1 MATPAQV
8 ANDMIAQAR
17 YFQGR
22 DKKIF
27 RACIDAARVIRLY
40 LDGQKVDGRTYGGL
54 HHRLVD
60 LEIGSR
66 ARHFG
71 VQSNLTRARM
81 TLEHLHR
88 EAAR

>member
-17 YFQGR
+17 YFKGR
-22 DKKIF
+22 DKAIF
-27 RACIDAARVIRLY
+27 KACTDAARVIRLH

-60 LEIGSR
+60 MEMSSR
-66 ARHFG
+66 ASYFAVR
-71 VQSNLTRARM
+71 SNLTRARI
-81 TLEHLHR
+81 TLEQLHR
-88 EAAR
+88 EATR